1 MSSKRSRNY
10 RRAKLR
16 HFLFTVGPN
25 RLTGGR
31 LLDRHHA
38 GGIVTRHIE
47 IECPHWP
54 REFDGIRIAHISDFH
69 IGDLLPMEKAMGIVE
84 QLAHEQPD
92 MICNTGDVIDLDC
105 IDVGPLFR
113 AMDAIQPPLGNYLV
127 LGNHD
132 ELDDPDRIRALA
144 SDAGITVLDDA
155 TTRVMHNGGELR
167 IGGIQWAR
175 TPEACRQRI
184 DRTIGTDS
192 VDLLLSHNPKA
203 FDHAAERDI
212 PLILSGHTHGGQIAR
227 KNRPNAN
234 LAIAIGHRRSAGL
247 YEHGDSR
254 LFVTVGV
261 GDWFPLRMNCP
272 AEIAM
277 LTIRCGAS

>member
-1 MSSKRSRNY
+1 MSSKRSSKY
-10 RRAKLR
+10 RRAKFR

-38 GGIVTRHIE
+38 SGIVTRHIE
-47 IECPHWP
+47 IDCPNWP
-54 REFDGIRIAHISDFH
+54 AEFDGIRIAHISDFH
-69 IGDLLPMEKAMGIVE
+69 IGDLLPLEKAMGIARLLE
-84 QLAHEQPD
+84 AERPD

-113 AMDAIQPPLGNYLV
+113 AMHELAPPLGNYLV

-132 ELDDPDRIRALA
+132 ELDDPDRLRTIAN
-144 SDAGITVLDDA
+144 DAGVTVLDDA
-155 TTRVMHNGGELR
+155 TTRVTHNGGELR

-175 TPEACRQRI
+175 TPDACSRRI
-184 DRTIGTDS
+184 DRAIGAES

-203 FDHAAERDI
+203 FDHAEQRGI
-212 PLILSGHTHGGQIAR
+212 PLVLSGHTHGGQIAR

-234 LAIAIGHRRSAGL
+234 LAIAHRRSAGL

-261 GDWFPLRMNCP
+261 GAWFPIRMNCP
-272 AEIAM
+272 AEIAI
-277 LTIRCGAS
+277 LTVRRGAP